1 MSNGRGYDADV
12 ILSGGG
18 LVGQTLALALDQA
31 GVSVIVIDASKPAD
45 TLAPAFDGRAFA
57 IAFASYRM
65 WRALGL
71 GDQLDAVAQPIEEI
85 MVTDG
90 KLGTGARRGGPS
102 PLHLHFDAA
111 ELFNIPSPQRG
122 EGREGGRTTGRD
134 ASGSSASSERVSGG
148 SSRSERPLPL
158 PPPPGAGEANHEPL
172 GLMLEARHVRMA
184 LDRGVKA
191 RPSIRMIQP
200 MSVSA
205 IARDPAGATVTLA
218 DGKRLRAP
226 LLVGADGRRS
236 FVRGAVG
243 IRTIGWDYPVTAIVA
258 TIAHEKPHGAVAH
271 EFFLPNGPFAIL
283 PLKGNRSNIVW
294 AEPRAAAE
302 ALLKMNEADFLAEL
316 GRRFGDFLGELSLEG
331 PRFGY
336 PLSLQLAERMIDA
349 RVCLAGD
356 SAHGIHPLA
365 GQGLNLG
372 LKDCAA
378 LAECVADGMSVGLDP
393 GDVSILER
401 YQRWRRFDNVSMAL
415 GMEFFDKLFSNEV
428 RPLRIARRVGLAA
441 VNAVGPARRFFMK
454 YAGGGA
460 GDLPKLLR
468 GESLAA

>member
-1 MSNGRGYDADV
+1 MSNGFDADV

-31 GVSVIVIDASKPAD
+31 GVSVIVIDASKPAE
-45 TLAPAFDGRAFA
+45 TLATTFDGRAFA

-65 WRALGL
+65 WRALRL
-71 GDQLDAVAQPIEEI
+71 GEQLDPVAQPIEQI

-90 KLGTGARRGGPS
+90 SLRRGPS
-102 PLHLHFDAA
+102 PLHLHFDRA
-111 ELFNIPSPQRG
+111 EL
-122 EGREGGRTTGRD
+122 RESD
-134 ASGSSASSERVSGG
+134 
-148 SSRSERPLPL
+148 
-158 PPPPGAGEANHEPL
+158 EPL
-172 GLMLEARHVRMA
+172 GLMLEARHVRLA
-184 LDRGVKA
+184 LDTGVKA

-200 MSVSA
+200 MSVTA
-205 IARDPAGATVTLA
+205 IERDPAGVTVTLA
-218 DGKRLRAP
+218 SGEKLRAP
-226 LLVGADGRRS
+226 LLVGTDGRRS
-236 FVRGAVG
+236 FVRQAVG

-258 TIAHEKPHGAVAH
+258 TIQHERPHDAVAH
-271 EFFLPNGPFAIL
+271 EYFLPAGPFAIL
-283 PLKGNRSNIVW
+283 PLKGERSNIVW

-302 ALLKMNEADFLAEL
+302 VLLKMDERDFIAEL
-316 GRRFGDFLGELSLEG
+316 RQRFGDFLGELSLEG

-336 PLSLQLAERMIDA
+336 PLSLQLAERMIDQ
-349 RVCLAGD
+349 RVVLAGD

-378 LAECVADGMSVGLDP
+378 LAECIADGVALGLDP

-401 YQRWRRFDNVSMAL
+401 YQRWRRFDNTSMAL
-415 GMEFFDKLFSNEV
+415 GMEFFDKMFSNDIA
-428 RPLRIARRVGLAA
+428 PLKAARRLGLAA
-441 VNAVGPARRFFMK
+441 VNAVGLARRFFMK
-454 YAGGGA
+454 YAGGAA

>member
-1 MSNGRGYDADV
+1 MSNGRAFDADV

-31 GVSVIVIDASKPAD
+31 GVSVTVIDASKPAE

-71 GDQLDAVAQPIEEI
+71 GDQLDQVAQPIEQI

-90 KLGTGARRGGPS
+90 KLGRGPS
-102 PLHLHFDAA
+102 LLHLHFDRA
-111 ELFNIPSPQRG
+111 EM
-122 EGREGGRTTGRD
+122 RD
-134 ASGSSASSERVSGG
+134 TD
-148 SSRSERPLPL
+148 
-158 PPPPGAGEANHEPL
+158 EPL
-172 GLMLEARHVRMA
+172 GLMLEARHVRLA
-184 LDRGVKA
+184 LDGAVKA
-191 RPSIRMIQP
+191 RPSISMIQP

-205 IARDPAGATVTLA
+205 IERDPAGATVTLA
-218 DGKRLRAP
+218 DGRTLRAP
-226 LLVGADGRRS
+226 LLVGTDGRRS

-258 TIAHEKPHGAVAH
+258 TIQHDKPHDAVAH

-294 AEPRAAAE
+294 AEPRAAAD
-302 ALLKMNEADFLAEL
+302 ALLKMDEPDFLAEL
-316 GRRFGDFLGELSLEG
+316 GKRFGSFLGALSLEG

-336 PLSLQLAERMIDA
+336 PLSLQLAERMIDQ

-378 LAECVADGMSVGLDP
+378 LAECIADGLALGLDP

-401 YQRWRRFDNVSMAL
+401 YQRWRRFDNITMAL
-415 GMEFFDKLFSNEV
+415 GMEFFDKMFSNDIA
-428 RPLRIARRVGLAA
+428 PLRAARTLGLAA

>member
-1 MSNGRGYDADV
+1 MSNGSRKTPGFDADV

-31 GVSVIVIDASKPAD
+31 GVSVAVIDASKPAD

-71 GDQLDAVAQPIEEI
+71 GDYLDDVAQPIEQI

-90 KLGTGARRGGPS
+90 RLGDGLRKGGPS
-102 PLHLHFDAA
+102 LLHLHFDGA
-111 ELFNIPSPQRG
+111 ELK
-122 EGREGGRTTGRD
+122 D
-134 ASGSSASSERVSGG
+134 
-148 SSRSERPLPL
+148 
-158 PPPPGAGEANHEPL
+158 HDEPL

-184 LDRGVKA
+184 LDSGVKK
-191 RPSIRMIQP
+191 RDSIRMIQP
-200 MSVSA
+200 MSVNA
-205 IARDPAGATVTLA
+205 IERDPAGVTVTLA
-218 DGKRLRAP
+218 NGERLRAP
-226 LLVGADGRRS
+226 LLVGTDGRRS

-258 TIAHEKPHGAVAH
+258 TIAHDEPHGAVAH

-294 AEPRAAAE
+294 AEPRKAAE
-302 ALLKMNEADFLAEL
+302 ALLKMSEQDFLAEL
-316 GRRFGDFLGELSLEG
+316 RLRFGDFLGELSLEG

-349 RVCLAGD
+349 RVALAGD

-378 LAECVADGMSVGLDP
+378 LAECIADGVALGLDP

-415 GMEFFDKLFSNEV
+415 GMEFFDKLFSNDI
-428 RPLRIARRVGLAA
+428 RPLAAVRRLGLGA

>member
-1 MSNGRGYDADV
+1 MSNKRGFDADV
-12 ILSGGG
+12 ILGGGG
-18 LVGQTLALALDQA
+18 LVGQTLALALEQA
-31 GVSVIVIDASKPAD
+31 GLSVIVIDAAKPAE

-71 GDQLDAVAQPIEEI
+71 GDELDNVAQPIEQI

-90 KLGTGARRGGPS
+90 RLPGRARKGGPS
-102 PLHLHFDAA
+102 LLHLHFD
-111 ELFNIPSPQRG
+111 
-122 EGREGGRTTGRD
+122 
-134 ASGSSASSERVSGG
+134 
-148 SSRSERPLPL
+148 RSELKD
-158 PPPPGAGEANHEPL
+158 HDEPL
-172 GLMLEARHVRMA
+172 GLMLEARYVRLA
-184 LDRGVKA
+184 LDRGVKDA
-191 RPSIRMIQP
+191 RNIRMIQP
-200 MSVSA
+200 QSVTA
-205 IARDPAGATVTLA
+205 IERDPAGVTVTLA
-218 DGKRLRAP
+218 NGEMLRAP

-236 FVRGAVG
+236 FVRQAVG

-258 TIAHEKPHGAVAH
+258 TIQHEEPHGAVAH
-271 EFFLPNGPFAIL
+271 EYFLPNGPFAIL
-283 PLKGNRSNIVW
+283 PLTGNRSNIVW
-294 AEPRAAAE
+294 AEPRKAAD
-302 ALLKMNEADFLAEL
+302 ALLKMNEADFIAEL
-316 GRRFGDFLGELSLEG
+316 RLRVGDFLGALSLEG

-336 PLSLQLAERMIDA
+336 PLSMQLAERMIDT
-349 RVCLAGD
+349 RVALAGD

-378 LAECVADGMSVGLDP
+378 LAECIADGVNLGLDP

-401 YQRWRRFDNVSMAL
+401 YQRWRRFDNVSMAM
-415 GMEFFDKLFSNEV
+415 GMEFFDKLFSNDIAPV
-428 RPLRIARRVGLAA
+428 RAARTLGLAA

>member
-1 MSNGRGYDADV
+1 MSNGNGFDADV

-31 GVSVIVIDASKPAD
+31 GVSVIVVDASKPAD

-71 GDQLDAVAQPIEEI
+71 GDELDRVAQPIEQI

-90 KLGTGARRGGPS
+90 KLGQGPRRGGPS
-102 PLHLHFDAA
+102 LLHLHFDRA
-111 ELFNIPSPQRG
+111 EM
-122 EGREGGRTTGRD
+122 RD
-134 ASGSSASSERVSGG
+134 
-148 SSRSERPLPL
+148 
-158 PPPPGAGEANHEPL
+158 HDEPL

-184 LDRGVKA
+184 LDNGVKA
-191 RPSIRMIQP
+191 RPSIKMIQP

-205 IARDPAGATVTLA
+205 IERDAASATVTLA
-218 DGKRLRAP
+218 SGERLRAP

-258 TIAHEKPHGAVAH
+258 TIQHEKPHDAVAH

-283 PLKGNRSNIVW
+283 PLKGNRANIVW
-294 AEPRAAAE
+294 AEPRKAAD
-302 ALLKMNEADFLAEL
+302 ALLKMPEADFLAEL

-336 PLSLQLAERMIDA
+336 PLSLQLAERMIDQ

-378 LAECVADGMSVGLDP
+378 LAECIADGVGLGLDP

-415 GMEFFDKLFSNEV
+415 GMEFFDKLFSNDIAPV
-428 RPLRIARRVGLAA
+428 RAARTLGLAA

-460 GDLPKLLR
+460 GDLPKLLK

>member
-1 MSNGRGYDADV
+1 MSNSFDADV

-31 GVSVIVIDASKPAD
+31 GVSVLVIDAAKPAD
-45 TLAPAFDGRAFA
+45 TLAPTFDGRAFA

-71 GDQLDAVAQPIEEI
+71 GEQLDQVAQPIEQI

-90 KLGTGARRGGPS
+90 RLGDGLRRGGPS
-102 PLHLHFDAA
+102 MLHLHFDVQ
-111 ELFNIPSPQRG
+111 ELAPESQ
-122 EGREGGRTTGRD
+122 
-134 ASGSSASSERVSGG
+134 
-148 SSRSERPLPL
+148 
-158 PPPPGAGEANHEPL
+158 EPL
-172 GLMLEARHVRMA
+172 GLMLEARHVRLA
-184 LDRGVKA
+184 LDSAVKA
-191 RPSIRMIQP
+191 RSSIRMIQP
-200 MSVSA
+200 MSVNA
-205 IARDPAGATVTLA
+205 IERDAAGVTATLA
-218 DGKRLRAP
+218 DGKRVRAP
-226 LLVGADGRRS
+226 LLVGTDGRRS

-258 TIAHEKPHGAVAH
+258 TIAHEKPHDAVAH
-271 EFFLPNGPFAIL
+271 EYFLPNGPFAIL

-294 AEPRAAAE
+294 AEPRKAADV
-302 ALLKMNEADFLAEL
+302 LLKMNEADFLAEL
-316 GRRFGDFLGELSLEG
+316 GLRFGDFLGELSLEG

-336 PLSLQLAERMIDA
+336 PLSLQLAERMIDK
-349 RVCLAGD
+349 RVVLAGD

-378 LAECVADGMSVGLDP
+378 LAECVADGVALGLDP

-401 YQRWRRFDNVSMAL
+401 YQRWRRFDNVTMAL
-415 GMEFFDKLFSNEV
+415 GMEFFDKMFSNDIA
-428 RPLRIARRVGLAA
+428 PLRAARGLGLAA

-454 YAGGGA
+454 YAGGAA

>member
-1 MSNGRGYDADV
+1 MSNGFDADV
-12 ILSGGG
+12 IIGGGG

-45 TLAPAFDGRAFA
+45 TLAPTFDGRAFA

-65 WRALGL
+65 WRALGI
-71 GDQLDAVAQPIEEI
+71 GEELDKTAQRIEEI

-90 KLGTGARRGGPS
+90 RLGAGARRGGPS
-102 PLHLHFDAA
+102 LLHLHFD
-111 ELFNIPSPQRG
+111 
-122 EGREGGRTTGRD
+122 
-134 ASGSSASSERVSGG
+134 
-148 SSRSERPLPL
+148 RSELNDD
-158 PPPPGAGEANHEPL
+158 GEPL
-172 GLMLEARHVRMA
+172 GLMCEARYVRMA
-184 LDRGVKA
+184 LDGAVKA

-205 IARDPAGATVTLA
+205 IARDAASTTVTLA
-218 DGKRLRAP
+218 NGDTLRAP

-236 FVRGAVG
+236 FVREATG
-243 IRTIGWDYPVTAIVA
+243 IRTIGWNYPVTAIVA
-258 TIAHEKPHGAVAH
+258 TIRHEKPHGAVAH
-271 EFFLPNGPFAIL
+271 EYFLPNGPFAIL
-283 PLKGNRSNIVW
+283 PLKGERSNIVW

-302 ALLKMNEADFLAEL
+302 VLLKMPEADFLAEL
-316 GRRFGDFLGELSLEG
+316 RLRFGDFLGALSLEG

-378 LAECVADGMSVGLDP
+378 LAECIADGVSVGLDP
-393 GDVSILER
+393 GDVSVLER

-415 GMEFFDKLFSNEV
+415 GMEFFDKMFSNAIA
-428 RPLRIARRVGLAA
+428 PLRAARRLGLAA
-441 VNAVGPARRFFMK
+441 VNAAGPARRFFMK
-454 YAGGGA
+454 YAGGAA

>member
-1 MSNGRGYDADV
+1 MSNGSRKPMGFDADV

-31 GVSVIVIDASKPAD
+31 GVPVAVIDASKPAD

-71 GDQLDAVAQPIEEI
+71 GDYLDDVAQPIEQI

-90 KLGTGARRGGPS
+90 RLGDGLRKGGPS
-102 PLHLHFDAA
+102 LLHLHFDRA
-111 ELFNIPSPQRG
+111 EMK
-122 EGREGGRTTGRD
+122 D
-134 ASGSSASSERVSGG
+134 
-148 SSRSERPLPL
+148 
-158 PPPPGAGEANHEPL
+158 HDEPL

-184 LDRGVKA
+184 LDAGVKK
-191 RPSIRMIQP
+191 RDSIRMIQP
-200 MSVSA
+200 MSVNA
-205 IARDPAGATVTLA
+205 IERDPAGVTVTLA
-218 DGKRLRAP
+218 NGERLRAP
-226 LLVGADGRRS
+226 LLVGTDGRRS

-258 TIAHEKPHGAVAH
+258 TIAHEEPHGAVAH

-302 ALLKMNEADFLAEL
+302 ALLKMSEPDFLAEL
-316 GRRFGDFLGELSLEG
+316 RLRFGDFLGELSLEG

-378 LAECVADGMSVGLDP
+378 LAECIADGVGLGLDP

-415 GMEFFDKLFSNEV
+415 GMEFFDKLFSNDI
-428 RPLRIARRVGLAA
+428 RPLAAARRMGLAA

>member
-1 MSNGRGYDADV
+1 MAMSNDRKGFDAD
-12 ILSGGG
+12 ILIGGGG
-18 LVGQTLALALDQA
+18 LVGPTLALALDQA
-31 GVSVIVIDASKPAD
+31 GLSVIVVDAAKPSE
-45 TLAPAFDGRAFA
+45 TLAANFDGRAFA

-71 GDQLDAVAQPIEEI
+71 GEALDRVAQPIAQI

-90 KLGTGARRGGPS
+90 RLGDGARRGGPS
-102 PLHLHFDAA
+102 LLHLHFDRA
-111 ELFNIPSPQRG
+111 ELS
-122 EGREGGRTTGRD
+122 EGD
-134 ASGSSASSERVSGG
+134 
-148 SSRSERPLPL
+148 
-158 PPPPGAGEANHEPL
+158 EPL
-172 GLMLEARHVRMA
+172 GLMLEARHVRLA
-184 LDRGVKA
+184 LDEAIRA
-191 RPSIRMIQP
+191 RPSIKLIQP
-200 MSVSA
+200 ISAVSIERDAASV
-205 IARDPAGATVTLA
+205 TTTLA
-218 DGKRLRAP
+218 DGRRLRTP

-236 FVRGAVG
+236 FVRQAVG

-258 TIAHEKPHGAVAH
+258 TIAHEKPHDGVAH

-283 PLKGNRSNIVW
+283 PLKGERSNIVW

-302 ALLKMNEADFLAEL
+302 ALLKMPERDFLAEL
-316 GRRFGDFLGELSLEG
+316 RRRFGDFLGALSLEG

-336 PLSLQLAERMIDA
+336 PLSLQMAERMIDA
-349 RVCLAGD
+349 RVALAGD

-378 LAECVADGMSVGLDP
+378 LAECIADAVSVGLDP
-393 GDVSILER
+393 GDVSALER
-401 YQRWRRFDNVSMAL
+401 YQRWRRFDNITMAL
-415 GMEFFDKLFSNEV
+415 GMEFFDKLFSNDIP
-428 RPLRIARRVGLAA
+428 PLRAARRLGLAA
-441 VNAVGPARRFFMK
+441 VNAAGPARRFFMK

>member
-1 MSNGRGYDADV
+1 MNIGRGFDADV

-31 GVSVIVIDASKPAD
+31 GVSVIVVDAAKPSE
-45 TLAPAFDGRAFA
+45 TLAASFDGRAFA

-71 GDQLDAVAQPIEEI
+71 GEQLDAVAQPIEQI

-90 KLGTGARRGGPS
+90 KLARGPS
-102 PLHLHFDAA
+102 LLHLHFDRA
-111 ELFNIPSPQRG
+111 EM
-122 EGREGGRTTGRD
+122 RD
-134 ASGSSASSERVSGG
+134 SD
-148 SSRSERPLPL
+148 
-158 PPPPGAGEANHEPL
+158 EPL
-172 GLMLEARHVRMA
+172 GLMLEARYVRLA
-184 LDRGVKA
+184 LDSTVKA
-191 RPSIRMIQP
+191 RPGIRMIQP

-205 IARDPAGATVTLA
+205 IERDPAGVTVMLA
-218 DGKRLRAP
+218 NGEKLRAP
-226 LLVGADGRRS
+226 LLVGTDGRRS

-243 IRTIGWDYPVTAIVA
+243 VRTIGWDYPVTAIVA
-258 TIAHEKPHGAVAH
+258 TIAHEKPHDAVAH

-294 AEPRAAAE
+294 AEPRAAAD

-336 PLSLQLAERMIDA
+336 PLSLQLAERMIDQ
-349 RVCLAGD
+349 RVALAGD

-378 LAECVADGMSVGLDP
+378 LAECIADGMSLGLDP

-401 YQRWRRFDNVSMAL
+401 YQRWRRFDNVTMAL
-415 GMEFFDKLFSNEV
+415 GMEFFDKLFSNDIAPV
-428 RPLRIARRVGLAA
+428 RAARTLGLAA

-454 YAGGGA
+454 YAGGAA
-460 GDLPKLLR
+460 GNLPRLLR

>member
-1 MSNGRGYDADV
+1 MSNGRGFDADV
-12 ILSGGG
+12 ILGGGG

-31 GVSVIVIDASKPAD
+31 GLSVIVIDAAKPAE

-71 GDQLDAVAQPIEEI
+71 GDELDQVAQPIEQI

-90 KLGTGARRGGPS
+90 RLAGRGRQGGPS
-102 PLHLHFDAA
+102 PLHLHFDRA
-111 ELFNIPSPQRG
+111 ELTDS
-122 EGREGGRTTGRD
+122 D
-134 ASGSSASSERVSGG
+134 
-148 SSRSERPLPL
+148 
-158 PPPPGAGEANHEPL
+158 EPL

-200 MSVSA
+200 MSVTD
-205 IARDPAGATVTLA
+205 IARDPAGVTVTLA
-218 DGKRLRAP
+218 NGETLRAP

-236 FVRGAVG
+236 FVRQAVG
-243 IRTIGWDYPVTAIVA
+243 IRTIAWDYPVTAIVA
-258 TIAHEKPHGAVAH
+258 TIAHEEPHGAVAH
-271 EFFLPNGPFAIL
+271 EYFLPNGPFAIL

-294 AEPRAAAE
+294 AEPRLAAD
-302 ALLKMNEADFLAEL
+302 ALLKMNEPDFLAEL
-316 GRRFGDFLGELSLEG
+316 RLRFGDHLGALALQG

-336 PLSLQLAERMIDA
+336 PLSMQLAERMIDT
-349 RVCLAGD
+349 RVVLAGD

-378 LAECVADGMSVGLDP
+378 LAECIADGVGLGLDP

-415 GMEFFDKLFSNEV
+415 GMEFFDKLFSNDI
-428 RPLRIARRVGLAA
+428 PPIAAARRVGLAA

-454 YAGGGA
+454 YAGGAA

>member
-1 MSNGRGYDADV
+1 MPRPCLSWRMSSKRGFDADV
-12 ILSGGG
+12 ILGGGG
-18 LVGQTLALALDQA
+18 LVGQTLALALEQA
-31 GVSVIVIDASKPAD
+31 GLSVIVIDAAKPAE

-71 GDQLDAVAQPIEEI
+71 GDVLDEVAQPIEQI

-90 KLGTGARRGGPS
+90 RLPGRARKGGPS
-102 PLHLHFDAA
+102 LLHLHFD
-111 ELFNIPSPQRG
+111 RG
-122 EGREGGRTTGRD
+122 ELKD
-134 ASGSSASSERVSGG
+134 
-148 SSRSERPLPL
+148 
-158 PPPPGAGEANHEPL
+158 HDEPL
-172 GLMLEARHVRMA
+172 GLMLEARYVRLA

-191 RPSIRMIQP
+191 AKAIRMIQP
-200 MSVSA
+200 QSVTA
-205 IARDPAGATVTLA
+205 IERDPAGVTVTLA
-218 DGKRLRAP
+218 NGEMLRAP

-236 FVRGAVG
+236 FVRQAVG

-258 TIAHEKPHGAVAH
+258 TIQHEEPHGAVAH
-271 EFFLPNGPFAIL
+271 EYFLPNGPFAIL

-294 AEPRAAAE
+294 AEPRKAAD
-302 ALLKMNEADFLAEL
+302 ALLKMNEPDFIAEL
-316 GRRFGDFLGELSLEG
+316 RLRFGDFLGALSLEG

-336 PLSLQLAERMIDA
+336 PLSMQLAERMIDA
-349 RVCLAGD
+349 RVALAGD

-378 LAECVADGMSVGLDP
+378 LAECIADGVNLGLDP

-401 YQRWRRFDNVSMAL
+401 YQRWRRFDNVSMAM
-415 GMEFFDKLFSNEV
+415 GMEFFDKLFSNDIAPV
-428 RPLRIARRVGLAA
+428 RAARTLGLAA

>member
-1 MSNGRGYDADV
+1 MSNGRGFDADV
-12 ILSGGG
+12 ILGGGG

-31 GVSVIVIDASKPAD
+31 GVSVAVIDASKPAE
-45 TLAPAFDGRAFA
+45 TLAPSFDGRAFA

-71 GDQLDAVAQPIEEI
+71 GDELDQVAQPIEQI

-90 KLGTGARRGGPS
+90 RLGDGLRKGGPS
-102 PLHLHFDAA
+102 LLHLHFDRA
-111 ELFNIPSPQRG
+111 EL
-122 EGREGGRTTGRD
+122 TD
-134 ASGSSASSERVSGG
+134 
-148 SSRSERPLPL
+148 
-158 PPPPGAGEANHEPL
+158 HDEPL
-172 GLMLEARHVRMA
+172 GLMLEARHVRLA
-184 LDRGVKA
+184 LDRAVKA

-200 MSVSA
+200 MSVTA
-205 IARDPAGATVTLA
+205 IERDAASATVTLA
-218 DGKRLRAP
+218 NGERLRAP

-236 FVRGAVG
+236 FVRQAVG

-258 TIAHEKPHGAVAH
+258 TIAHEEPHGAVAH

-283 PLKGNRSNIVW
+283 PLKGNRANIVW
-294 AEPRAAAE
+294 AEPRKATE
-302 ALLKMNEADFLAEL
+302 ALLKMGEEDFLAEL
-316 GRRFGDFLGELSLEG
+316 RLRFGDFLGELSLEG

-349 RVCLAGD
+349 RVALAGD

-378 LAECVADGMSVGLDP
+378 LAECIADGVALGLDP
-393 GDVSILER
+393 GDVSVLER

-415 GMEFFDKLFSNEV
+415 GMEFFDKLFSNDI
-428 RPLRIARRVGLAA
+428 RPLAAARRMGLAA

>member
-1 MSNGRGYDADV
+1 MSSKRGFDADV
-12 ILSGGG
+12 ILGGGG
-18 LVGQTLALALDQA
+18 LVGQTLALALEQA
-31 GVSVIVIDASKPAD
+31 GLSVIVIDAARPAE

-71 GDQLDAVAQPIEEI
+71 GDVLDEVAQPIEQI

-90 KLGTGARRGGPS
+90 RLPGRARKGGPS
-102 PLHLHFDAA
+102 LLHLHFD
-111 ELFNIPSPQRG
+111 
-122 EGREGGRTTGRD
+122 
-134 ASGSSASSERVSGG
+134 
-148 SSRSERPLPL
+148 RSELQD
-158 PPPPGAGEANHEPL
+158 HDEPL
-172 GLMLEARHVRMA
+172 GLMLEARYVRLA

-191 RPSIRMIQP
+191 AKAIRMIQP
-200 MSVSA
+200 QSVTA
-205 IARDPAGATVTLA
+205 IESDPAGVTVTL
-218 DGKRLRAP
+218 GSGEILRAP

-236 FVRGAVG
+236 FVRQAVG
-243 IRTIGWDYPVTAIVA
+243 IRTIGWDYPGTAIVA
-258 TIAHEKPHGAVAH
+258 TIQHEEPHGAVAH
-271 EFFLPNGPFAIL
+271 EYFLPNGPFAIL
-283 PLKGNRSNIVW
+283 PLKGNRANIVW
-294 AEPRAAAE
+294 AEPRKAAD
-302 ALLKMNEADFLAEL
+302 ALLKMNEPDFIAEL
-316 GRRFGDFLGELSLEG
+316 RLRFGDFLGALSLEG

-336 PLSLQLAERMIDA
+336 PLSMQLAERMIDA
-349 RVCLAGD
+349 RVALAGD

-378 LAECVADGMSVGLDP
+378 LAECIADGVNLGLDP

-401 YQRWRRFDNVSMAL
+401 YQRWRRFDNVSMAM
-415 GMEFFDKLFSNEV
+415 GMEFFDKLFSNDIAPV
-428 RPLRIARRVGLAA
+428 RAARTLGLAA

>member
-1 MSNGRGYDADV
+1 MSNGFDADV

-31 GVSVIVIDASKPAD
+31 GLKVIVIDASKPAE

-71 GDQLDAVAQPIEEI
+71 GEELDQVAQPIREI
-85 MVTDG
+85 LVTDG
-90 KLGTGARRGGPS
+90 KVRGGPS
-102 PLHLHFDAA
+102 PLYLHFDGA
-111 ELFNIPSPQRG
+111 EQ
-122 EGREGGRTTGRD
+122 E
-134 ASGSSASSERVSGG
+134 
-148 SSRSERPLPL
+148 
-158 PPPPGAGEANHEPL
+158 EADEPL
-172 GLMLEARHVRMA
+172 GLMLEARHVRLA
-184 LDRGVKA
+184 LDRAVKA
-191 RPSIRMIQP
+191 RPSIEMIQP

-205 IARDPAGATVTLA
+205 IARDPAGVTVTLA
-218 DGKRLRAP
+218 DGRSLRAP

-258 TIAHEKPHGAVAH
+258 TIAHEKPHEGVAH
-271 EFFLPNGPFAIL
+271 EYFLPNSPFAIL
-283 PLKGNRSNIVW
+283 PLKGERANIVW

-302 ALLKMNEADFLAEL
+302 ALLKMSEEDFLAEL
-316 GRRFGDFLGELSLEG
+316 RLRFGDFLGRLSLEG

-349 RVCLAGD
+349 RVALAGD

-378 LAECVADGMSVGLDP
+378 LAECIADGVSVGLDP

-401 YQRWRRFDNVSMAL
+401 YQRWRRFDNVTMAL
-415 GMEFFDKLFSNEV
+415 GMEAFDKLFSNSII
-428 RPLRIARRVGLAA
+428 PLRVARRVGLAA

-454 YAGGGA
+454 YAGGAA

>member
-1 MSNGRGYDADV
+1 MSDGYDADV

-31 GVSVIVIDASKPAD
+31 GLSVIVVDAAKPAD
-45 TLAPAFDGRAFA
+45 TLAASFDGRAFA

-65 WRALGL
+65 WRALGVA
-71 GDQLDAVAQPIEEI
+71 DALDAVAQPIQQI

-90 KLGTGARRGGPS
+90 ELARPDTMGGRRGGPS
-102 PLHLHFDAA
+102 RFLLHFDGD
-111 ELFNIPSPQRG
+111 E
-122 EGREGGRTTGRD
+122 RD
-134 ASGSSASSERVSGG
+134 A
-148 SSRSERPLPL
+148 
-158 PPPPGAGEANHEPL
+158 ANAQEPL
-172 GLMLEARHVRMA
+172 GLMLEARHVRLA
-184 LDRGVKA
+184 LDSAVKA

-200 MSVSA
+200 MSVTA
-205 IARDPAGATVTLA
+205 LARDAAGVTATLT
-218 DGKRLRAP
+218 DGRRLRAP

-236 FVRGAVG
+236 FVRQALG
-243 IRTIGWDYPVTAIVA
+243 IRPIGWDYKVTAIVA
-258 TIAHEKPHGAVAH
+258 TVRHERPHEGVAYEH
-271 EFFLPNGPFAIL
+271 FLPEGPFAIL
-283 PLKGNRSNIVW
+283 PLKGERANIVW
-294 AEPRAAAE
+294 AEPRAAAA
-302 ALLKMNEADFLAEL
+302 ALLNMPEADFLAEL
-316 GRRFGDFLGELSLEG
+316 RLRFGDFLGALSLEG

-349 RVCLAGD
+349 RVALAGD
-356 SAHGIHPLA
+356 AAHGIHPLA

-378 LAECVADGMSVGLDP
+378 LAECVADAVSVGLDA
-393 GDVSILER
+393 GDVSALER

-415 GMEFFDKLFSNEV
+415 GMEFFDKLFSN
-428 RPLRIARRVGLAA
+428 RIAPLRVARRLGLAA
-441 VNAVGPARRFFMK
+441 VNAVGPARRFFMN

>member
-1 MSNGRGYDADV
+1 MSNGRGFDADV
-12 ILSGGG
+12 ILGGGG

-31 GVSVIVIDASKPAD
+31 GLSVIVIDAAKPAE

-71 GDQLDAVAQPIEEI
+71 GDELDQVAQPIEQI

-90 KLGTGARRGGPS
+90 RLGGRGRQGGPS
-102 PLHLHFDAA
+102 PLHLHFDRA
-111 ELFNIPSPQRG
+111 ELTDS
-122 EGREGGRTTGRD
+122 D
-134 ASGSSASSERVSGG
+134 
-148 SSRSERPLPL
+148 
-158 PPPPGAGEANHEPL
+158 EPL

-191 RPSIRMIQP
+191 RPPIRMIQP
-200 MSVSA
+200 MSVTD
-205 IARDPAGATVTLA
+205 IARDPAGVTVTLA
-218 DGKRLRAP
+218 NGETLRAP

-236 FVRGAVG
+236 FVRQAVG
-243 IRTIGWDYPVTAIVA
+243 IRTIAWDYPVTAIVA
-258 TIAHEKPHGAVAH
+258 TIAHEEPHGAVAH
-271 EFFLPNGPFAIL
+271 EYFLPNGPFAIL

-294 AEPRAAAE
+294 AEPRLAAD
-302 ALLKMNEADFLAEL
+302 ALLKMNEPDFLAEL
-316 GRRFGDFLGELSLEG
+316 RLRFGDHLGALALEG

-336 PLSLQLAERMIDA
+336 PLSMQLAERMIDT
-349 RVCLAGD
+349 RVVLAGD

-378 LAECVADGMSVGLDP
+378 LAECIADGVGLGLDP
-393 GDVSILER
+393 GDVSIIER

-415 GMEFFDKLFSNEV
+415 GMEFFDKLFSNDI
-428 RPLRIARRVGLAA
+428 PPIAAARRVGLAA

-454 YAGGGA
+454 YAGGAA

>member
-1 MSNGRGYDADV
+1 MSNGFDADV
-12 ILSGGG
+12 ILGGGG

-31 GVSVIVIDASKPAD
+31 GLKVVVIDASKPAE

-71 GDQLDAVAQPIEEI
+71 GEELDQVAQPIREI
-85 MVTDG
+85 LVTDG
-90 KLGTGARRGGPS
+90 KVRGGPS
-102 PLHLHFDAA
+102 PLYLHFDGA
-111 ELFNIPSPQRG
+111 EQ
-122 EGREGGRTTGRD
+122 E
-134 ASGSSASSERVSGG
+134 
-148 SSRSERPLPL
+148 
-158 PPPPGAGEANHEPL
+158 EADEPL
-172 GLMLEARHVRMA
+172 GLMLEARHVRLA
-184 LDRGVKA
+184 LDRAVRA
-191 RPSIRMIQP
+191 RPSIQIIQP

-205 IARDPAGATVTLA
+205 IARDPAGVTVTLA
-218 DGKRLRAP
+218 DGRSLRAP

-258 TIAHEKPHGAVAH
+258 TIAHEKPHEGVAH
-271 EFFLPNGPFAIL
+271 EYFLPNGPFAIL
-283 PLKGNRSNIVW
+283 PLKGERANIVW
-294 AEPRAAAE
+294 AEPRLAAE
-302 ALLKMNEADFLAEL
+302 ALLAMGEDDFLAEL
-316 GRRFGDFLGELSLEG
+316 RLRFGDFLGRLSLEG

-336 PLSLQLAERMIDA
+336 PLSLQLAERMIDD
-349 RVCLAGD
+349 RVALAGD

-378 LAECVADGMSVGLDP
+378 LAECIADGVSVGLDP

-401 YQRWRRFDNVSMAL
+401 YQRWRRFDNVTMAL
-415 GMEFFDKLFSNEV
+415 GMEAFDKLFSNSIA
-428 RPLRIARRVGLAA
+428 PLRAARRVGLAA

-454 YAGGGA
+454 YAGGAA

>member
-1 MSNGRGYDADV
+1 MSNGRGFDADV
-12 ILSGGG
+12 ILGGGG

-31 GVSVIVIDASKPAD
+31 GLSVIVIDAAKPAE

-71 GDQLDAVAQPIEEI
+71 GDELDQVAQPIEQI

-90 KLGTGARRGGPS
+90 RLGGRARQGGPS
-102 PLHLHFDAA
+102 PLHLHFDRA
-111 ELFNIPSPQRG
+111 EL
-122 EGREGGRTTGRD
+122 
-134 ASGSSASSERVSGG
+134 SESD
-148 SSRSERPLPL
+148 
-158 PPPPGAGEANHEPL
+158 EPL
-172 GLMLEARHVRMA
+172 GLMLEARHVRLA

-191 RPSIRMIQP
+191 RPSIKMIQP
-200 MSVSA
+200 MSVTEL
-205 IARDPAGATVTLA
+205 ARDPAGVTVTLA
-218 DGKRLRAP
+218 SGETMRAP

-236 FVRGAVG
+236 FVRQAIG

-258 TIAHEKPHGAVAH
+258 TIAHEEPHGAVAH
-271 EFFLPNGPFAIL
+271 EYFLPNGPFAIL

-294 AEPRAAAE
+294 AEPRLAAD

-316 GRRFGDFLGELSLEG
+316 RLRFGDHLGALSLEG

-336 PLSLQLAERMIDA
+336 PLSMQLAERMIDT
-349 RVCLAGD
+349 RVVLAGD

-378 LAECVADGMSVGLDP
+378 LAECIADGVGLGLDP

-415 GMEFFDKLFSNEV
+415 GMEFFDKLFSNDIA
-428 RPLRIARRVGLAA
+428 PLAAARRIGLAA

-454 YAGGGA
+454 YAGGAA

>member
-1 MSNGRGYDADV
+1 MSNGRGFDADV
-12 ILSGGG
+12 LIAGGG
-18 LVGQTLALALDQA
+18 LVGPTLALALDQA
-31 GVSVIVIDASKPAD
+31 GLSVLVVDASKPAD

-71 GDQLDAVAQPIEEI
+71 GDDLDQVAQPIEQI

-90 KLGTGARRGGPS
+90 RLGAGARKGGAS
-102 PLHLHFDAA
+102 LLHLHFDRA
-111 ELFNIPSPQRG
+111 ELHDQ
-122 EGREGGRTTGRD
+122 EG
-134 ASGSSASSERVSGG
+134 
-148 SSRSERPLPL
+148 
-158 PPPPGAGEANHEPL
+158 PL

-184 LDRGVKA
+184 LDKAVKA
-191 RPSIRMIQP
+191 RPSIKMIQP

-205 IARDPAGATVTLA
+205 IERDPAGVTATLS
-218 DGKRLRAP
+218 DGRKYRAP

-236 FVRGAVG
+236 FVRPAMG

-258 TIAHEKPHGAVAH
+258 TIQHEKPHDAVAH

-283 PLKGNRSNIVW
+283 PLKGERSNIVW
-294 AEPRAAAE
+294 AEPRAAAD
-302 ALLKMNEADFLAEL
+302 ALLKMPEEDFLAEL
-316 GRRFGDFLGELSLEG
+316 RLRFGDFLGALKLEG

-336 PLSLQLAERMIDA
+336 PLSLQLAERMIDQ
-349 RVCLAGD
+349 RVALAGD

-378 LAECVADGMSVGLDP
+378 LAECVADGMGLGLDA

-401 YQRWRRFDNVSMAL
+401 YQRWRRFDNVTMAL
-415 GMEFFDKLFSNEV
+415 GMEFFDKLFSNDIA
-428 RPLRIARRVGLAA
+428 PLRAARGLGLAA

>member
-1 MSNGRGYDADV
+1 MSNGFDADV
-12 ILSGGG
+12 IVGGGG

-45 TLAPAFDGRAFA
+45 TLAPSFDGRAFA

-65 WRALGL
+65 WRALGI
-71 GDQLDAVAQPIEEI
+71 GDVLDTTAQPIEEI

-90 KLGTGARRGGPS
+90 RLGAGARRGGPS
-102 PLHLHFDAA
+102 LLHLHFD
-111 ELFNIPSPQRG
+111 
-122 EGREGGRTTGRD
+122 
-134 ASGSSASSERVSGG
+134 
-148 SSRSERPLPL
+148 RSELNDD
-158 PPPPGAGEANHEPL
+158 GEPL
-172 GLMLEARHVRMA
+172 GLMCEARHVRLA
-184 LDRGVKA
+184 LDGAVKA
-191 RPSIRMIQP
+191 RPSIKMMQP
-200 MSVSA
+200 MSVAA
-205 IARDPAGATVTLA
+205 IERDAAGAAVTLA
-218 DGKRLRAP
+218 NGEKLRAP

-236 FVRGAVG
+236 FVREKVG

-258 TIAHEKPHGAVAH
+258 TIQHEKPHGGVAH
-271 EFFLPNGPFAIL
+271 EYFLPNGPFAIL
-283 PLKGNRSNIVW
+283 PLKGERSNIVW

-302 ALLKMNEADFLAEL
+302 ALLKMPEADFLAEL
-316 GRRFGDFLGELSLEG
+316 RLRFGDFLGALSLEG

-378 LAECVADGMSVGLDP
+378 LAECIADGVSVGLDP
-393 GDVSILER
+393 GDVSVLER

-415 GMEFFDKLFSNEV
+415 GMEFFDKLFSNDIA
-428 RPLRIARRVGLAA
+428 PLRAVRSLGLAA
-441 VNAVGPARRFFMK
+441 VNAAGPARRFFMN
-454 YAGGGA
+454 YAGGAA

>member
-1 MSNGRGYDADV
+1 MSNQRGFDADV

-31 GVSVIVIDASKPAD
+31 GLSVAVIDASKPAD

-71 GDQLDAVAQPIEEI
+71 GDQLDEVAQPIEQI

-90 KLGTGARRGGPS
+90 KLGRGPS
-102 PLHLHFDAA
+102 LLHLHFDRA
-111 ELFNIPSPQRG
+111 EMHD
-122 EGREGGRTTGRD
+122 TD
-134 ASGSSASSERVSGG
+134 
-148 SSRSERPLPL
+148 
-158 PPPPGAGEANHEPL
+158 EPL

-184 LDRGVKA
+184 LDSGVKA
-191 RPSIRMIQP
+191 RPSIKMIQP

-205 IARDPAGATVTLA
+205 IERDPAGATVTLA
-218 DGKRLRAP
+218 DGAKLRAP
-226 LLVGADGRRS
+226 LLVGTDGRRS

-258 TIAHEKPHGAVAH
+258 TIAHEKPHDAVAH

-283 PLKGNRSNIVW
+283 PLKGNRANIVW
-294 AEPRAAAE
+294 AEPRAAAD
-302 ALLKMNEADFLAEL
+302 ALLKMNERDFLAEL
-316 GRRFGDFLGELSLEG
+316 GKRFGTFLGELSLEG

-336 PLSLQLAERMIDA
+336 PLSLQLAERMIDQ
-349 RVCLAGD
+349 RVVLAGD

-378 LAECVADGMSVGLDP
+378 LAECIADGVALGLDP

-401 YQRWRRFDNVSMAL
+401 YQRWRRFDNVTMAL
-415 GMEFFDKLFSNEV
+415 GMEFFDKLFSNDIK
-428 RPLRIARRVGLAA
+428 PLRAARTLGLAA

>member
-1 MSNGRGYDADV
+1 MSNGRGFDADV

-31 GVSVIVIDASKPAD
+31 GLSVAVIDASKPAD
-45 TLAPAFDGRAFA
+45 TLATTFDGRAFA

-71 GDQLDAVAQPIEEI
+71 GDQLDEVAQPIEQI

-90 KLGTGARRGGPS
+90 KLGRGPS
-102 PLHLHFDAA
+102 LLHLHFDRA
-111 ELFNIPSPQRG
+111 EMHD
-122 EGREGGRTTGRD
+122 TD
-134 ASGSSASSERVSGG
+134 
-148 SSRSERPLPL
+148 
-158 PPPPGAGEANHEPL
+158 EPL
-172 GLMLEARHVRMA
+172 GLMLEARHVRLA
-184 LDRGVKA
+184 LDSGVKA
-191 RPSIRMIQP
+191 RPSIKMIQP

-205 IARDPAGATVTLA
+205 IERDPAGATVTLA
-218 DGKRLRAP
+218 DGAKLRAP
-226 LLVGADGRRS
+226 LLVGTDGRRS

-258 TIAHEKPHGAVAH
+258 TIAHEKPHDAVAH

-283 PLKGNRSNIVW
+283 PLKGNRANIVW

-302 ALLKMNEADFLAEL
+302 ALLKMNERDFLAEL
-316 GRRFGDFLGELSLEG
+316 GKRFGTFLGELSLEG

-336 PLSLQLAERMIDA
+336 PLSLQLAERMIDQ
-349 RVCLAGD
+349 RVALAGD

-378 LAECVADGMSVGLDP
+378 LAECIADGVALGLDP

-401 YQRWRRFDNVSMAL
+401 YQRWRRFDNVTMAL
-415 GMEFFDKLFSNEV
+415 GMEFFDKLFSNDIK
-428 RPLRIARRVGLAA
+428 PLRAARTLGLAA

>member
-1 MSNGRGYDADV
+1 MSNGRGFDADV

-31 GVSVIVIDASKPAD
+31 GVSVIVVDAARPAE
-45 TLAPAFDGRAFA
+45 TLASSFDGRAFA
-57 IAFASYRM
+57 IAFASFRM

-71 GDQLDAVAQPIEEI
+71 GDQLDPVAQPIEQI

-90 KLGTGARRGGPS
+90 RLGEGTRRGGPS
-102 PLHLHFDAA
+102 LLHLHFDGA
-111 ELFNIPSPQRG
+111 ELVAP
-122 EGREGGRTTGRD
+122 
-134 ASGSSASSERVSGG
+134 ASGRHADD
-148 SSRSERPLPL
+148 
-158 PPPPGAGEANHEPL
+158 AGKTAVAREPL
-172 GLMLEARHVRMA
+172 GLMVEARHVRMA

-200 MSVSA
+200 MSVAA
-205 IARDPAGATVTLA
+205 IERDPAGVTATLA
-218 DGKRLRAP
+218 DGQRLRAP

-258 TIAHEKPHGAVAH
+258 TIQHEKPHEAVAH

-283 PLKGNRSNIVW
+283 PLAGNRANIVW
-294 AEPRAAAE
+294 AEPRKAAE
-302 ALLKMNEADFLAEL
+302 ALLHMAEPDFLAEL
-316 GRRFGDFLGELSLEG
+316 RRRFGDFLGELSLEG

-349 RVCLAGD
+349 RVALAGD

-378 LAECVADGMSVGLDP
+378 LAECVADAVALGLDP
-393 GDVSILER
+393 GDVSALER
-401 YQRWRRFDNVSMAL
+401 YQRWRRFDNVTMAL
-415 GMEFFDKLFSNEV
+415 GMEFFDKVFSNDFG
-428 RPLRIARRVGLAA
+428 PLRAARTLGLAA

-454 YAGGGA
+454 YAGGAA

>member
-1 MSNGRGYDADV
+1 MSNGRGFDADV
-12 ILSGGG
+12 VIAGGG

-31 GVSVIVIDASKPAD
+31 GASVLVIDAARPSE
-45 TLAPAFDGRAFA
+45 TLVPSFDGRAFA

-71 GDQLDAVAQPIEEI
+71 GDALDPVAQPIEQI

-90 KLGTGARRGGPS
+90 RLGGGARRGGPS
-102 PLHLHFDAA
+102 LLHLHFDAG
-111 ELFNIPSPQRG
+111 ELHPSPSPGGGGGRGRG
-122 EGREGGRTTGRD
+122 EATKEQ
-134 ASGSSASSERVSGG
+134 ERAH
-148 SSRSERPLPL
+148 SRILDELAHS
-158 PPPPGAGEANHEPL
+158 PPPPAPPPSRGRGAGVEPL

-184 LDRGVKA
+184 LDSAVRA
-191 RPSIRMIQP
+191 RSSIRMIQP
-200 MSVSA
+200 MSVTA
-205 IARDPAGATVTLA
+205 IERDAAGATATLA
-218 DGKRLRAP
+218 DGKRVRAP

-236 FVRGAVG
+236 FVRQAVG
-243 IRTIGWDYPVTAIVA
+243 IRTVGWDYPVTAIVA

-283 PLKGNRSNIVW
+283 PLKGERSNIVW
-294 AEPRAAAE
+294 AEPRAAADV
-302 ALLKMNEADFLAEL
+302 LLKMSERDFLEEL
-316 GRRFGDFLGELSLEG
+316 RRRFGDFLGELSLEG

-349 RVCLAGD
+349 RVALAGD

-378 LAECVADGMSVGLDP
+378 LAECVADAMSVGLDP
-393 GDVSILER
+393 GDVSALER
-401 YQRWRRFDNVSMAL
+401 YQRWRRFDNVTMAL
-415 GMEFFDKLFSNEV
+415 GMEFFDKMFSNDIL
-428 RPLRIARRVGLAA
+428 PLRAVRGLGLAA
-441 VNAVGPARRFFMK
+441 VNAAGPVRRFFMR
-454 YAGGGA
+454 YAGGAA

>member
-1 MSNGRGYDADV
+1 MSNQRGFDADV

-31 GVSVIVIDASKPAD
+31 GLSVAVIDASKPSD
-45 TLAPAFDGRAFA
+45 TLATTFDGRAFA

-71 GDQLDAVAQPIEEI
+71 GDQLDNVAQPIEQI

-90 KLGTGARRGGPS
+90 KLGRGPS
-102 PLHLHFDAA
+102 LLHLHFDRA
-111 ELFNIPSPQRG
+111 EM
-122 EGREGGRTTGRD
+122 RD
-134 ASGSSASSERVSGG
+134 TD
-148 SSRSERPLPL
+148 
-158 PPPPGAGEANHEPL
+158 EPL

-184 LDRGVKA
+184 LDSGVKA
-191 RPSIRMIQP
+191 RPSIKMIQP

-205 IARDPAGATVTLA
+205 IERDPAGATVTLA
-218 DGKRLRAP
+218 DGQKLRAP
-226 LLVGADGRRS
+226 LLVGTDGRRS

-258 TIAHEKPHGAVAH
+258 TILHEKPHDAVAH

-294 AEPRAAAE
+294 AEPRAAAD

-336 PLSLQLAERMIDA
+336 PLSLQMAERMIDQ

-378 LAECVADGMSVGLDP
+378 LAECIADGVALGLDP

-401 YQRWRRFDNVSMAL
+401 YQRWRRFDNVTMAL
-415 GMEFFDKLFSNEV
+415 GMEFFDKLFSNDIK
-428 RPLRIARRVGLAA
+428 PLRAARTLGLAA